1 MASEN
6 GKVIDKD
13 TGLNAF
19 LSKLKSL
26 PQVSNLTVGIV
37 EDSPKKQF
45 RYGTLQK
52 FRQQTADLL
61 LRTTVDNRENEIKTQ
76 LMDIAK
82 KVLLDGAD
90 MTAELRDLGAEI
102 QQAMRDQT
110 DPPPQLA
117 TSIIVQ
123 VDA

>member
-1 MASEN
+1 MAEN

-13 TGLNAF
+13 TGLKAF
-19 LSKLKSL
+19 LSKLQSL
-26 PQVSNLTVGIV
+26 PQVSQVMVGIV

-52 FRQQTADLL
+52 FRPQTADLL
-61 LRTTVDNRENEIKTQ
+61 LRTTVDNRESEIKSQ

-82 KVLLDGAD
+82 RVLNGAD
-90 MTAELRDLGAEI
+90 MNAELKALGAEI
-102 QQAMRDQT
+102 QQLMRDQT

-117 TSIIVQ
+117 TSIIVKT
-123 VDA
+123 DA

>member
-1 MASEN
+1 MAEN

-13 TGLNAF
+13 TGMKAF
-19 LSKLKSL
+19 LSKLQSL
-26 PQVSNLTVGIV
+26 PHVSQVLVGIV

-52 FRQQTADLL
+52 FRPQTADLL
-61 LRTTVDNRENEIKTQ
+61 LRTTVDNREAEIKSQ
-76 LMDIAK
+76 LINIAK
-82 KVLLDGAD
+82 KVLLDGVD
-90 MTAELRDLGAEI
+90 ITDELKVLGAEI

-117 TSIIVQ
+117 MSIIVKT
-123 VDA
+123 DA

>member
-1 MASEN
+1 MAEN

-13 TGLNAF
+13 TGLKAF
-19 LSKLKSL
+19 LSKLQSL
-26 PQVSNLTVGIV
+26 PQVSQVMVGIV

-52 FRQQTADLL
+52 FRPQTADLL
-61 LRTTVDNRENEIKTQ
+61 LRTTVDNRESEIKSQ

-82 KVLLDGAD
+82 RVLNGAD
-90 MTAELRDLGAEI
+90 MNAELKDLGAEI
-102 QQAMRDQT
+102 QQLMRDQT

-117 TSIIVQ
+117 TSIIVKT
-123 VDA
+123 DA

>member
-1 MASEN
+1 M
-6 GKVIDKD
+6 
-13 TGLNAF
+13 NAF
-19 LSKLKSL
+19 FSKLQSL
-26 PQVSNLTVGIV
+26 PQVSQVLVGIV

-52 FRQQTADLL
+52 FRPQTADLL
-61 LRTTVDNRENEIKTQ
+61 LRTTVDNRETEIKSQ

-82 KVLLDGAD
+82 KVLNGAD
-90 MTAELRDLGAEI
+90 MNAELQNLGAEI

-117 TSIIVQ
+117 TSIIVT